1 MYVCVCVR
9 MCGGG
14 GWGGS
19 HLDSSNCIKLKSDVT
34 FCEQISLY
42 CAPPAE
48 RGEGRGKRGGR
59 EGRKERGEGG
69 REGRREEMEGGK
81 ERGEGGWKG
90 ERRGREG
97 RREEREGGKER
108 GEGGEGRREEMGGYV
123 VYSATESG
131 QHTRGFCK
139 VVRCCFTHHLL
150 NGATCP
156 PLPRGHPS

>member
-1 MYVCVCVR
+1 MYLLVHVCVCVCVR

-14 GWGGS
+14 GWGES

-69 REGRREEMEGGK
+69 REG
-81 ERGEGGWKG
+81 

-97 RREEREGGKER
+97 RREEREGGKGR
-108 GEGGEGRREEMGGYV
+108 GEGGREGKRRGRDYV

-131 QHTRGFCK
+131 QYTRGFCK
-139 VVRCCFTHHLL
+139 VVCCCSPT
-150 NGATCP
+150 TC
-156 PLPRGHPS
+156 